1 MQYLDNHAGALHNE
15 TVRIPNT
22 FNHVS
27 QFLYHVKDEHWSHL
41 QKIAGDALE
50 GRVSFEDKIK
60 PSSLRLMRD
69 NRAINLMTPLIDEHI
84 GHHDPTTEIHQ
95 GGGIWHAIKSVIQVA
110 AGIFGGKKVNEWVGP
125 EAKHKDL
132 TDKQITMAKLVQG
145 VYKGKR
151 PENIG
156 NWVRIDDLDTRY
168 GSFWK
173 NQAGEYTLAVRGTK
187 LNFRDIFKDIKIA
200 AGSKS
205 QKDDD
210 LVKSLRKFHEFHP
223 NAKLNVA
230 GHSLGTML
238 ATNALKE
245 VDLPGM
251 KDIYLY
257 NPASSP
263 FQAASAVRDIQEN
276 EKWNVHYHLNR
287 NDIVS
292 NYFSQQLSQE
302 ERDKHVFYGRFS
314 RSPLAS
320 HGLSQWV
327 ESY

>member
-1 MQYLDNHAGALHNE
+1 MQYLDSLGGLLQNE
-15 TVRIPNT
+15 TVRIPET
-22 FNHVS
+22 LNHVS
-27 QFLYHVKDEHWSHL
+27 QFLYHCKDEHWGHL
-41 QKIAGDALE
+41 QKIAGEALD
-50 GRVSFEDKIK
+50 GRVQFEDKIK
-60 PSSLRLMRD
+60 PSSLRMMRD
-69 NRAINLMTPLIDEHI
+69 NRAIELVTPLIDEHI
-84 GHHDPTTEIHQ
+84 GHNDPTTETHR
-95 GGGIWHAIKSVIQVA
+95 GGGIFHAIKSVLQIA
-110 AGIFGGKKVNEWVGP
+110 AGVFGGKKVNEWVGP

-132 TDKQITMAKLVQG
+132 SDKQINMAKLVQG

-151 PENIG
+151 PESIG
-156 NWVRIDDLDTRY
+156 NWTRMDDLDTRY
-168 GSFWK
+168 GSFFK
-173 NQAGEYTLAVRGTK
+173 NKAGEYTLAVRGTK
-187 LNFRDIFKDIKIA
+187 LNFRDIFKDLKIA

-205 QKDDD
+205 QRDDD
-210 LVKSLRKFHEFHP
+210 LVKSLRKFNEIHP
-223 NAKLNVA
+223 GAKLNIA

-245 VDLPGM
+245 VDLPGQ
-251 KDIYLY
+251 KEVFLY

-276 EKWNVHYHLNR
+276 KDWNVQYHLNR

-292 NYFSQQLSQE
+292 NYFGQQLSQE

-320 HGLSQWV
+320 HGLAQWV

>member
-1 MQYLDNHAGALHNE
+1 
-15 TVRIPNT
+15 
-22 FNHVS
+22 
-27 QFLYHVKDEHWSHL
+27 
-41 QKIAGDALE
+41 
-50 GRVSFEDKIK
+50 
-60 PSSLRLMRD
+60 
-69 NRAINLMTPLIDEHI
+69 
-84 GHHDPTTEIHQ
+84 
-95 GGGIWHAIKSVIQVA
+95 
-110 AGIFGGKKVNEWVGP
+110 
-125 EAKHKDL
+125 
-132 TDKQITMAKLVQG
+132 
-145 VYKGKR
+145 
-151 PENIG
+151 
-156 NWVRIDDLDTRY
+156 
-168 GSFWK
+168 
-173 NQAGEYTLAVRGTK
+173 
-187 LNFRDIFKDIKIA
+187 
-200 AGSKS
+200 
-205 QKDDD
+205 
-210 LVKSLRKFHEFHP
+210 
-223 NAKLNVA
+223 
-230 GHSLGTML
+230 ML

-276 EKWNVHYHLNR
+276 EKWNVSYHLNR